1 MKATVDV
8 PSMSKYMYHSKPP
21 PIKFY
26 NRYDPYYEFT
36 NFYFS
41 PINLDDHTWP
51 TTEHYFQAQKFV
63 GTPYYDYI
71 RKVSYPRDAFQVSR
85 DPSAHA
91 WIRGDWHHVKND
103 VMLKALRAKFTQHT
117 DLKKLLLGTEDRELI
132 EHTHN
137 DSYWGDGG
145 DGSGANHL
153 GRLLMQVRN
162 EIKHKETNKSST
174 TSTPLKSQARLRRSN
189 SLLNI
194 HTTSLSSTSY
204 SNSLPASNS
213 ALTHVTSLEKKSTS
227 KPLTPQSR
235 APLTPQPQRRSY
247 PRSASQILS
256 YDIIT
261 GELKKTWV

>member
-8 PSMSKYMYHSKPP
+8 PFMSKYMYHSKPP

-103 VMLKALRAKFTQHT
+103 VMLKALQAKFTQHA
-117 DLKKLLLGTEDRELI
+117 DLKRLLLGTEDRELI

-174 TSTPLKSQARLRRSN
+174 TSIHSTPLKSQARLKRSN
-189 SLLNI
+189 SLSSI
-194 HTTSLSSTSY
+194 HTTSLAHY
-204 SNSLPASNS
+204 NSLPASNS
-213 ALTHVTSLEKKSTS
+213 ALPHVTYPERKLTESTS
-227 KPLTPQSR
+227 KPLTPQLPRKS
-235 APLTPQPQRRSY
+235 LS
-247 PRSASQILS
+247 RSALQTEHSHL
-256 YDIIT
+256 DIIT
-261 GELKKTWV
+261 WKLKNTWV